1 MFDIVTIGDCTN
13 DIFIKP
19 TDDHFSRGQIGI
31 TGSKLYIRHGDKI
44 SVDEMHDEIGG
55 GAANVAVGL
64 SQLGLKTAVMSI
76 IGADDTAEKIKK
88 RFLTKK
94 VSQDYLKIDPRVQTN
109 TSVVVVY
116 RKERTI
122 FVYRGKKDY
131 SLIKIPKNLKTKWI
145 YLAPTPK
152 EFASHYAKLIALVS
166 EKNVNLAINPGH
178 RQILQV
184 RTELM
189 KLLKV
194 TKVLVVNKE
203 EAIDLTN
210 SPRFADMK
218 HLLLQLTTYGPQI
231 AIITDGANGA
241 FVTDGKQYLGSPI
254 YPVEVIDPTGAG
266 DAFSSG
272 FLANF
277 VINENLDKSLICG
290 VLNSSAVLN
299 KYGAQANL
307 QNRSQI
313 EKILKYAPKLY
324 KL

>member
-1 MFDIVTIGDCTN
+1 MYDVITIGDCTN
-13 DIFIKP
+13 DIFVKP

-31 TGSKLYIRHGDKI
+31 TGNKLYIRHGDKI

-64 SQLGLKTAVMSI
+64 SRLGLKTAAMSI
-76 IGADDTAEKIKK
+76 VGADDTAEKIKR
-88 RFLTKK
+88 RFTTENI
-94 VSQDYLKIDPRVQTN
+94 SQDYLKIDQRSQTN
-109 TSVVVVY
+109 TSIVVVY

-122 FVYRGKKDY
+122 FVYRGKKNY
-131 SLIKIPKNLKTKWI
+131 SLIKIPKSLKTKWI

-166 EKNVNLAINPGH
+166 ERNVNLAINPGH
-178 RQILQV
+178 RQILQA

-194 TKVLVVNKE
+194 TKVLIVNKE

-210 SPRFADMK
+210 SPRFSDMK

-231 AIITDGANGA
+231 AIITDGDKGA
-241 FVTDGKQYLGSPI
+241 FATDGKQYLGSPI
-254 YPVEVIDPTGAG
+254 YPAEVVDPTGAG

-272 FLANF
+272 FLASYVN
-277 VINENLDKSLICG
+277 NDSLEQSIIYG
-290 VLNSSAVLN
+290 ILNSSAVIN
-299 KYGAQANL
+299 KYGAQTNL
-307 QNRSQI
+307 QNRSQV